1 MTLRLLDL
9 FAGIG
14 GFSYA
19 AERLVGGFETTQFV
33 EWDKPCQK
41 VLSKHWPNVPI
52 HADIKDFHA
61 TTRQFDVITGG
72 FPCQD
77 ISVAGKQL
85 GLEGKRSSM
94 FYEVMRLLGEIRP
107 RFVLL
112 ENVGNLLSHD
122 NGKTFQEVLFQIAK
136 AGYNAEWSAIP
147 ASDVGACHRRVRTWI
162 VAYPTSEL
170 GYDRKLAKAAESP
183 RSQPKP
189 GDSRGVDAAYSNHSG
204 LEGRVVEE
212 LSECSSEQPAWTK
225 GTPYLQ
231 PDWRRFVSEPVLR
244 RGDDGLRGRV
254 DRLKQ
259 LGNAVVPHVA
269 AVPLERIK
277 HLANQG
283 F

>member
-1 MTLRLLDL
+1 MTLKMLDL

-14 GFSYA
+14 GFAYA

-33 EWDKPCQK
+33 EWNAPCQR
-41 VLSKHWPNVPI
+41 VLAKHWLNVPI
-52 HADIKDFHA
+52 HADIKDFHG
-61 TTRQFDVITGG
+61 TPRQFDVITGG

-85 GLEGKRSSM
+85 GLEGERSSM

-107 RFVLL
+107 RFLLL
-112 ENVGNLLSHD
+112 ENVGNLLSHK
-122 NGKTFQEVLFQIAK
+122 NGETFQEVLFQIAK
-136 AGYNAEWSAIP
+136 AGYNVEWSAIP

-162 VAYPTSEL
+162 VAY
-170 GYDRKLAKAAESP
+170 
-183 RSQPKP
+183 
-189 GDSRGVDAAYSNHSG
+189 SNHSG
-204 LEGRVVEE
+204 LEGWVVKE
-212 LSECSSEQPAWTK
+212 LSECSSQQPAWTK

-277 HLANQG
+277 QLSEQG